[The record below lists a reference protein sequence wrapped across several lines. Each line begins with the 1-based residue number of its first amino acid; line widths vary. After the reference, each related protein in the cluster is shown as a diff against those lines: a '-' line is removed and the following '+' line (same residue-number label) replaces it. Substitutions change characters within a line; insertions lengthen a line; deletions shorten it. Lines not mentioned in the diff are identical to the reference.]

1 MRERLQEWATYFGA
15 VGLALWVAAG
25 ILKILGRVQNEVLIA
40 MLVLGVLFFALYV
53 YARPAEVQK
62 VVSSRG
68 VRYGSNA
75 LVLVIAFV
83 GIVGVLN
90 FLGTRY
96 HTSWDLTANKSN
108 SLSDETVKV
117 LKDLKEPVKA
127 IAFYG
132 PDNRQSAQDELR
144 LYAAQTDKFTYE
156 FIDPLAQ
163 PQIAQQYKVL
173 QSDGTI
179 VLVRGTRNENVF
191 GSDES
196 SLTNGLLKV
205 AQDTQP
211 VLYFTTGHGEHVP
224 DDTTQTGLSAVKP
237 ILEGVNFKVNT
248 LNLKTITDTLPSDIS
263 ALVIAGPRQPF
274 DDQEVKLIKNYFD
287 KNGRIFIM
295 VDPDTQTGLDSFL
308 QSEGLKLQNDV
319 VIDPQLGLQG
329 RPQILLFT
337 NPNSHTITQDLAGF
351 STIIPTAR
359 SIAKT
364 DTPPSGYTLTS
375 LFTTSDASW
384 GETDLA
390 GLKAG
395 KPVQFDQ
402 GVDNKGPLDL
412 AYAVEGSGDKPTRM
426 IVIGNSSFIANS
438 TLNSILT
445 GGIQDSAN
453 VQLFINSIRW
463 LASQENLISIPPKS
477 QTTSQLFLTGEQS
490 LFVTVTSSLL
500 LPAAILII
508 GALVWWRRR

>member
-15 VGLALWVAAG
+15 AGLALWFAAG
-25 ILKILGRVQNEVLIA
+25 ILKVLGRIQNESLIA
-40 MLVLGVLFFALYV
+40 LLVVGVLLFALYV
-53 YARPAEVQK
+53 YARPAEVRQ

-75 LVLVIAFV
+75 LVVVIAFV
-83 GIVGVLN
+83 GVVGLLN

-96 HTSWDLTANKSN
+96 HASWDLTANKSN
-108 SLSDETVKV
+108 SLSDQTIKV

-132 PDNRQSAQDELR
+132 PENRQPVEDELKQ
-144 LYAAQTDKFTYE
+144 YAAQTDKFTYQ

-163 PQIAQQYKVL
+163 PQIAQQYKVI
-173 QSDGTI
+173 QPDGTI

-196 SLTNGLLKV
+196 GLTNGLLKV
-205 AQDTQP
+205 AQDTQA
-211 VLYFTTGHGEHVP
+211 VIYFTTGHGEHVP
-224 DDTTQTGLSAVKP
+224 DDTAQNGFSSLKP
-237 ILEGVNFKVNT
+237 ILEAVNFKVDV
-248 LNLKTITDTLPSDIS
+248 LNLRLITDTLPADLS

-274 DDQEVKLIKNYFD
+274 DDQEVKRVKDYFD

-295 VDPDTQTGLDSFL
+295 IDPDTQAGLDPFL
-308 QSEGLKLQNDV
+308 LGLGLQLRNDV
-319 VIDPQLGLQG
+319 VIDPRFGLQG
-329 RPQILLFT
+329 RPQIILFT
-337 NPNSHTITQDLAGF
+337 NPNSHAVTQDLAGF

-359 SIAKT
+359 SMTKT
-364 DTPPSGYTLTS
+364 ETPPSDYTLTS
-375 LFTTSDASW
+375 LFTTSDLSW

-390 GLKAG
+390 ALKAG
-395 KPVQFDQ
+395 TPVQFNQ

-412 AYAVEGSGDKPTRM
+412 GYAVEGSGDKPARL
-426 IVIGNSSFIANS
+426 IVLGNSTFDANS
-438 TLNSILT
+438 TLSSILS

-453 VQLFINSIRW
+453 VQLFINSMRW
-463 LASQENLISIPPKS
+463 LASQENLIAIPPKATS
-477 QTTSQLFLTGEQS
+477 TTQMFLTGEQS
-490 LFVTVTSSLL
+490 LFVTVLSSLL
-500 LPAAILII
+500 LPAAILIL